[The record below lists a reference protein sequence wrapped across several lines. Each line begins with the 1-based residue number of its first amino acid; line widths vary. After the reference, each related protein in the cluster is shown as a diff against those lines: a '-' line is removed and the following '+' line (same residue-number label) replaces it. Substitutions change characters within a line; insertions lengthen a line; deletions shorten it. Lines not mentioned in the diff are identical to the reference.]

1 MRIKILSILLL
12 GMISVGTASI
22 LIKLCNASPIVIA
35 TYRMFLSALMV
46 LPVFLLKGLLEAREK
61 KSQIK
66 DFIPLG
72 ILISAHFILWIY
84 SLSYTSVASSTVLV
98 TTNPMF
104 VPIFS
109 FLIYKERTN
118 KRLLLGILIAI
129 TGSILIA
136 LAAKNSGISR
146 NFGNLLAL
154 LGAVAV
160 SLYLTIGKRVRSNFS
175 LISYIFF
182 VYSFAGIILLAVAV
196 ITRQNLFIH
205 SSKTYLLL
213 FLIALI
219 PQVIGHT
226 AYNWALKYL
235 SASFIAISILGEPIF
250 ATIFAFF
257 ILKEVP
263 SILEIIG
270 AILIMAG
277 IYFSTRVE
285 AYLNK

>member
-1 MRIKILSILLL
+1 MRIKILAILLL

-22 LIKLCNASPIVIA
+22 LIKLCDATPIVIA
-35 TYRMFLSALMV
+35 TYRMFLSALIV
-46 LPVFLLKGLLEAREK
+46 LPLFLSKGLTEAKAK
-61 KSQIK
+61 KKYIK
-66 DFIPLG
+66 DFVPLG

-109 FLIYKERTN
+109 FLIYREKAS
-118 KRLLLGILIAI
+118 KKLIFGILIAI
-129 TGSILIA
+129 TGSIIIG
-136 LAAKNSGISR
+136 LAAKNSGINR

-154 LGAVAV
+154 LGAIAV
-160 SLYLTIGKRVRSNFS
+160 SLYLTIGKRVRSNFN
-175 LISYIFF
+175 LIPYIFF
-182 VYSFAGIILLAVAV
+182 VYSFSGIILLAAAL

-205 SSKTYLLL
+205 SSKAYLLL

-250 ATIFAFF
+250 ATIFAYF
-257 ILKEVP
+257 ILREVP
-263 SILEIIG
+263 SMLEIVG
-270 AILIMAG
+270 AILIMSG
-277 IYFSTRVE
+277 IYFSTKTE
-285 AYLNK
+285 AYLIK

>member
-1 MRIKILSILLL
+1 MAILLL

-46 LPVFLLKGLLEAREK
+46 LPVFLLKGLPEAREK

>member
-1 MRIKILSILLL
+1 MRIKILAILIL

-22 LIKLCNASPIVIA
+22 LIKLCDATPIVIA
-35 TYRMFLSALMV
+35 TYRMFLSALIV
-46 LPVFLLKGLLEAREK
+46 LPLFLSKGLTETKAK
-61 KSQIK
+61 KKYIK
-66 DFIPLG
+66 DFVPLG

-109 FLIYKERTN
+109 FLIYREKAS
-118 KRLLLGILIAI
+118 KKLIFGILIAI
-129 TGSILIA
+129 TGSIIIG
-136 LAAKNSGISR
+136 LAAKNSGINR

-154 LGAVAV
+154 LGAIAV
-160 SLYLTIGKRVRSNFS
+160 SLYLTIGKRVRSNFN
-175 LISYIFF
+175 LIPYIFF
-182 VYSFAGIILLAVAV
+182 VYSFSGIILLAVAL

-205 SSKTYLLL
+205 SSKAYLLL

-250 ATIFAFF
+250 ATIFAYF
-257 ILKEVP
+257 ILREVP
-263 SILEIIG
+263 SMLEIVG
-270 AILIMAG
+270 AILIMSG
-277 IYFSTRVE
+277 IYFSTKTE
-285 AYLNK
+285 AYLIK

>member
-1 MRIKILSILLL
+1 MRIKILAILLL